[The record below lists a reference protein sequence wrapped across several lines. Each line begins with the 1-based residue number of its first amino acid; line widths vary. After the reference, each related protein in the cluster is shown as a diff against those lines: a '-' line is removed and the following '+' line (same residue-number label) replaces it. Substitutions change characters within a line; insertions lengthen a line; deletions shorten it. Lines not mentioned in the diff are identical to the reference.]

1 MMTACG
7 FDCYESESTCYK
19 EVKVTIEKIEG

>member
-1 MMTACG
+1 MHVACG
-7 FDCYESESTCYK
+7 LECYESKSACCQ